1 MPLVKMGPML
11 RSALAKNRAVAA
23 VNIIDF
29 NSTRSVIDCA
39 QELNVP
45 VICQV
50 SVKTVK
56 HWGANSVASWAKVL
70 AADANVD
77 VALHLDHCTDE
88 TVIDTC
94 IDAGWTAVMF
104 DGSSL
109 PFQENL
115 TRSVA
120 IYERTQKA
128 DVSLECEI
136 GAIGGVEDDKVV
148 DEGSERLADFDE
160 CMAFANAMP
169 EMGVFAPA
177 IGTAHG
183 FYKGEPNI
191 DYDLLQRVYEGTGLP
206 IALHGGTGLSDAQ
219 FTTCIARGCAKVNLS
234 TMHKRDF
241 IKGFAEPFGWEK
253 PPSEPLPYILAQHEE
268 MKNSLKP
275 FLSLFSLGKK
285 VAA

>member
-11 RSALAKNRAVAA
+11 RDARTKNRAVAA

-29 NSTRSVIDCA
+29 NSARSVIDCA
-39 QELNVP
+39 QELTVP
-45 VICQV
+45 VITQV

-56 HWGANSVASWAKVL
+56 YWGANSVASWVKLL
-70 AADANVD
+70 ANDADVD

-88 TVIDTC
+88 AVIDDC
-94 IDAGWTAVMF
+94 INVGWTAVMF

-109 PFQENL
+109 PFAENL
-115 TRSVA
+115 ERSTAVYA
-120 IYERTQKA
+120 KTQAA

-148 DEGSERLADFDE
+148 EEGSERLANYDE
-160 CMAFANAMP
+160 CIEFAKAMP

-183 FYKGEPNI
+183 FYSGEPNI
-191 DYDLLQRVYEGTGLP
+191 DYDLLQRVHEGTGLP
-206 IALHGGTGLSDAQ
+206 IALHGGTGLLEYQ
-219 FTTCIARGCAKVNLS
+219 FESCIARGCAKVNLS

-241 IKGFAEPFGWEK
+241 IQGFSKPLSAQK
-253 PPSEPLPYILAQHEE
+253 PPSEPLPYITSQHQTMKDSLA
-268 MKNSLKP
+268 P
-275 FLSLFSLGKK
+275 FLKLFSLGEKS
-285 VAA
+285 AT

>member
-11 RSALAKNRAVAA
+11 QSALDRKCAVAA

-45 VICQV
+45 VITQV

-56 HWGANSVASWAKVL
+56 YWGAPAVASWVKL
-70 AADANVD
+70 MADNAD
-77 VALHLDHCTDE
+77 IDIALHLDHCTDE
-88 TVIDTC
+88 AVIETC
-94 IDAGWTAVMF
+94 MDAGWTSVMF

-109 PFQENL
+109 PFAENL
-115 TRSVA
+115 ERSVA
-120 IYERTQKA
+120 IYEKTQA
-128 DVSLECEI
+128 SDVSLECEI

-148 DEGSERLADFDE
+148 AEGSERLADFDE
-160 CMAFANAMP
+160 CMEFAKAIP

-183 FYKGEPNI
+183 FYKGEPEI
-191 DYDLLQRVYEGTGLP
+191 DYDLLQRVHEGTGLP
-206 IALHGGTGLSDAQ
+206 IALHGGTGLSDDQ
-219 FTTCIARGCAKVNLS
+219 FINCIARGCAKVNLS

-241 IKGFAEPFGWEK
+241 IKGFAVPLDQEK
-253 PPSEPLPYILAQHEE
+253 PPSEPLPYIDAQYTT
-268 MKNSLKP
+268 MKKSLVP
-275 FLSLFSLGKK
+275 FLSLFSSGKK
-285 VAA
+285 VAE

>member
-11 RSALAKNRAVAA
+11 RTAIAGKRAVAA

-29 NSTRSVIDCA
+29 NSARAVIDCA
-39 QELNVP
+39 QDLGVP
-45 VICQV
+45 VIAQV
-50 SVKTVK
+50 SVKTVR
-56 HWGANSVASWAKVL
+56 HWGARPVANWVRTL
-70 AADANVD
+70 AEDADID

-88 TVIDTC
+88 HVIRTC

-109 PFQENL
+109 PFAENL
-115 TRSVA
+115 ERSVA
-120 IYERTQKA
+120 IYHTTQA
-128 DVSLECEI
+128 AGVSLECEI

-148 DEGSERLADFDE
+148 SEGSERLADYDE
-160 CMAFANAMP
+160 CIAFAAAMP

-183 FYKGEPNI
+183 FYNGEPRI
-191 DYDLLQRVYEGTGLP
+191 DYDLLQRVAEGTGLP
-206 IALHGGTGLSDAQ
+206 IALHGGTGLSDEQ

-241 IKGFAEPFGWEK
+241 IEGFGAPFRQA
-253 PPSEPLPYILAQHEE
+253 PPPTEPLPYIASQYDA
-268 MKNSLKP
+268 MKSSLVP
-275 FLSLFSLGKK
+275 FLSLFSLGRR
-285 VAA
+285 VAV

>member
-1 MPLVKMGPML
+1 MPLIKMGPML
-11 RSALAKNRAVAA
+11 RAALARQRAVAA

-39 QELNVP
+39 QELGVP
-45 VICQV
+45 VITQV

-56 HWGANSVASWAKVL
+56 HWRARSVASWVKTL
-70 AADANVD
+70 AADADID

-88 TVIDTC
+88 AVIETC

-109 PFQENL
+109 PFAENL
-115 TRSVA
+115 DRSTA
-120 IYERTQKA
+120 IYERTQAA

-148 DEGSERLADFDE
+148 EEGSERLADYDE
-160 CMAFANAMP
+160 CLQFAKAMP

-183 FYKGEPNI
+183 FYKGEPKI
-191 DYDLLQRVYEGTGLP
+191 DYNLLQRVHEGTGLP
-206 IALHGGTGLSDAQ
+206 IALHGGTGLTDEQ
-219 FTTCIARGCAKVNLS
+219 FTKCISRGCAKVNLS

-241 IKGFAEPFGWEK
+241 IQGFARPLDQAH
-253 PPSEPLPYILAQHEE
+253 PPSEPLPYIAAQHEE
-268 MKNSLKP
+268 MKTSLTP
-275 FLSLFSLGKK
+275 FLSLFSLGQK
-285 VAA
+285 VAS